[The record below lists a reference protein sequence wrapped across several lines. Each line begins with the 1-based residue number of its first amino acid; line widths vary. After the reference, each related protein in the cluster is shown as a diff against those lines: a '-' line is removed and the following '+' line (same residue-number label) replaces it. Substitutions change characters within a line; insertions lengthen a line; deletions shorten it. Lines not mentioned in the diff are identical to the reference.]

1 MISVEKV
8 RCTDLLWYP
17 IKSKSF
23 ITMFTMLF
31 LRVTFH
37 LSLQDSSYLE
47 IICHNEDKCTEN
59 YLKQSFHIE
68 PLHICHWLE
77 QICCFKPLANFVP
90 VCLFTYAVHTA
101 AITSQQKLLPKQLQP
116 GSAYISSSVIGA
128 HIIFFLFYWYVVVK
142 WDINSLEMH
151 QIGNI
156 EFSKYSWIHLKFNI
170 LSVRN

>member
-1 MISVEKV
+1 MFLRVTFSNVEKV

-37 LSLQDSSYLE
+37 LSLQDLSYLE

-59 YLKQSFHIE
+59 YLKQSLHIE

-77 QICCFKPLANFVP
+77 QICCFKPLANIVP

-101 AITSQQKLLPKQLQP
+101 AITIQKLLTKQLQP

-128 HIIFFLFYWYVVVK
+128 HIIFF
-142 WDINSLEMH
+142 IS
-151 QIGNI
+151 IGCT
-156 EFSKYSWIHLKFNI
+156 KLKTG
-170 LSVRN
+170 S